1 HHLRSDTERSVRFLT
16 RLLMTVARSGLRT
29 ACAQG
34 GGRRSER
41 VLNRRV
47 QEVAV
52 LVRARLADELA
63 GEEAAVTRIAE
74 DVTGKG
80 VIGEKV
86 ELRAD
91 VAGGGRG
98 PRPEHSA
105 AHVVRGGAFG
115 IPRVEVA

>member
-1 HHLRSDTERSVRFLT
+1 MPHTSFDDRRGNQLR
-16 RLLMTVARSGLRT
+16 ARSGLRT
-29 ACAQG
+29 ACAPG

-41 VLNRRV
+41 VLNRRI

-86 ELRAD
+86 DLRAD

-98 PRPEHSA
+98 PRPEHRA
-105 AHVVRGGAFG
+105 ALVVQRVTIG
-115 IPRVEVA
+115 IPPEEVVLEGQ